1 MKKFSEWIGTVREA
15 AEAKK
20 SELQK
25 SYQDYFQ
32 AKLAKYGVESPADL
46 DEEKKKEFFNEISAD
61 WDAGKGVKP
70 AAKEKVEKEK
80 EEAGIKE
87 GDDVNEADAKTEDAK
102 AEALVKMIIKS
113 NPRFKW
119 LKTDL
124 PNNYT
129 LADVEEIL
137 NSNGYGQE
145 YDKHIKRITEGE
157 VPAAKP
163 AEETEELPKAEDT
176 PESKEV
182 KAAEPKKE
190 EEQGTEV
197 NKEGDIDTE
206 KDVK

>member
-20 SELQK
+20 SELQQ

-87 GDDVNEADAKTEDAK
+87 G
-102 AEALVKMIIKS
+102 
-113 NPRFKW
+113 
-119 LKTDL
+119 
-124 PNNYT
+124 
-129 LADVEEIL
+129 
-137 NSNGYGQE
+137 
-145 YDKHIKRITEGE
+145 E

-163 AEETEELPKAEDT
+163 AEETEELPKADET
-176 PESKEV
+176 PESTEV
-182 KAAEPKKE
+182 KAEEPKKE

-197 NKEGDIDTE
+197 NAEGDIDTE